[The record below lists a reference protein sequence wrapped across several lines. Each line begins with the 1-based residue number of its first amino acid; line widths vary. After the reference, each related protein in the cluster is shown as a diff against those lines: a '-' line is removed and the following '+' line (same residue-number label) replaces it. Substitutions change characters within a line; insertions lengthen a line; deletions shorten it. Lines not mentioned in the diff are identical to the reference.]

1 VALLRFSKKKKIVKF
16 NNMSKELKL
25 GIIIILLV
33 IIGIFGFYFLK
44 RSEEKIEEPLTLPQ
58 NMQLISSA
66 FLSDQSIPQK
76 YTCDGDNINPPLEI
90 AEVPEE
96 AKSLA
101 LIVDDPDAPM
111 RTFVHWII
119 WNIPPAIS
127 LIGEDSVP
135 EGAVQG
141 RNDFGKNSY
150 GGPCPPS
157 GIHHYH
163 FKIYALDIQLDL
175 KAFSKKD
182 DLEKAMEGHILDR
195 AELIGLYQR

>member
-1 VALLRFSKKKKIVKF
+1 
-16 NNMSKELKL
+16 MSKELKL

-66 FLSDQSIPQK
+66 FLPDQSIPQK